1 MKNVYWGGNPNKSDD
16 PKDRLVPRA
25 SFSKWIQVVQKR
37 STVWT
42 RDDIEVA
49 AIVQLVYWRY
59 IDIWRQR
66 DAAVKSNKLKN
77 LLLANVS
84 HEGIIIL

>member
-1 MKNVYWGGNPNKSDD
+1 M
-16 PKDRLVPRA
+16 
-25 SFSKWIQVVQKR
+25 
-37 STVWT
+37 
-42 RDDIEVA
+42 EVA

-77 LLLANVS
+77 ILLANVS
-84 HEGIIIL
+84 HEGKIF